1 MNYLAK
7 IILFSLI
14 GSCLCANGL
23 AQEQSAPSDQ
33 EARAVVATY
42 LDALAQ
48 GDTFTIKQL
57 LGSDYLQ
64 QRQSIL
70 DNPAYPNL
78 LSARYSVAT
87 SRILATQQ
95 INQNTM
101 AVDALIELSKQET
114 LQCRFILAKSGSD
127 QIKII
132 REEEHN

>member
-1 MNYLAK
+1 MYYLTR
-7 IILFSLI
+7 IILFSLV
-14 GSCLCANGL
+14 GLCLYTNSW
-23 AQEQSAPSDQ
+23 AQEQSAPSDEQ
-33 EARAVVATY
+33 ARAAVATY

-57 LGSDYLQ
+57 LGGDYLQ

-70 DNPAYPNL
+70 DNPSYSNL

-87 SRILATQQ
+87 SHILATQQ
-95 INQNTM
+95 INQSQM

-114 LQCRFILAKSGSD
+114 LQCRFIIAKNKHD

-132 REEEHN
+132 QEEEHN